1 MTTTIESLALLS
13 VTTAASTPPH
23 CPKLYA
29 HGGVWRSGV
38 VGIPNPRGYSGH
50 VASRVCR
57 SARAR
62 CCGIVPG
69 QEEEERIALSILSPY
84 PASKHWTMRP
94 PEMPFRSC
102 TFASRELPPPSP
114 SFCALL
120 VGLYP
125 QPTGVDNVAR

>member
-50 VASRVCR
+50 VASRFPQSKPGR
-57 SARAR
+57 SNLIN
-62 CCGIVPG
+62 GP
-69 QEEEERIALSILSPY
+69 QSIALSILSPY